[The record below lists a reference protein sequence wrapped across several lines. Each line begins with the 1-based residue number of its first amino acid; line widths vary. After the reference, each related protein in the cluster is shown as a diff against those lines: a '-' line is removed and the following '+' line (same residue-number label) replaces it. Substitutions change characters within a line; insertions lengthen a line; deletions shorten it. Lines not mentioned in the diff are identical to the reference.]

1 MDDTETLVRLYARIG
16 NQRRSFLDL
25 LKTFKQNSAAVFNS
39 SDDELR
45 SIGLTPAQIKRIRSA
60 DDRATDRCLEW
71 LQNPDHHLI
80 QCNTSSY
87 PDLLTEI
94 ADFPPLLFARGQ
106 IDLIHQPQVA
116 IVGSRLCTAGG
127 KKHAQQFA
135 ETLASNGLAI
145 TSGLAQGID
154 AAAHRGALNQKAA
167 TIAVLGTGPDLIYP
181 RANQALTHEIAG
193 SGLIVSEFLPG
204 TAAAKS
210 HFPRRNRI
218 ISGLSVATLVIE
230 ASLRSGS
237 LITARLAAEQGR
249 DVFAIPGSI
258 HNPQSRG
265 CHQLIRQ
272 GAILAESAEQII
284 EELGPL
290 LGYLSNKT
298 CPASRPI
305 VSLEDEE
312 QSLLK
317 HIAFDPVSIDQL
329 CESSGLTIDKLSS
342 ILLALELKQ
351 VIESAPGGR
360 IVRI

>member
-1 MDDTETLVRLYARIG
+1 MDDTETLVRLYTRIG

-25 LKTFKQNSAAVFNS
+25 LKTFKQDSAAVFKS
-39 SDDELR
+39 SNDELL
-45 SIGLTPAQIKRIRSA
+45 STGITPAQIKRIRSS

-71 LQNPDHHLI
+71 LQDPEHHLI
-80 QCNTSSY
+80 RFNSQNY
-87 PDLLTEI
+87 PALLAEI
-94 ADFPPLLFARGQ
+94 TDFPPLLFAKGQ
-106 IDLIHQPQVA
+106 QELIHHPQVA

-127 KKHAQQFA
+127 KKHAQLFA
-135 ETLASNGLAI
+135 ETLAACGLTI

-154 AAAHRGALNQKAA
+154 AAAHRGALQQHAA
-167 TIAVLGTGPDLIYP
+167 TIAVLGTGPDIIYP
-181 RANQALTHEIAG
+181 ARHRTLAGEIAE
-193 SGLIVSEFLPG
+193 SGLILSEFLPG
-204 TAAAKS
+204 TGPAKH

-218 ISGLSVATLVIE
+218 ISGLSLATLVVE

-249 DVFAIPGSI
+249 DVFAVPGSI
-258 HNPQSRG
+258 HNPQARG
-265 CHQLIRQ
+265 CHRLIRE
-272 GAILAESAEQII
+272 GAILTENAEQII

-290 LGYLSNKT
+290 LDFLSSKSSSNDK
-298 CPASRPI
+298 SV

-312 QSLLK
+312 QRLLK
-317 HIAFDPVSIDQL
+317 HIAFDPVTVDQL